1 MTTVGIIGGTGLYN
15 LEGLSSVREIKVDTP
30 FGEPSDVLVTGE
42 LDTVRLVFI
51 PRHGRGHR
59 LLPSEVP
66 YAANVFALKSL
77 GAEWLISV
85 SAVGSMQEDIHPGS
99 IAIPTQY
106 LDRTRGTRRS
116 TFFGDGVVAHV
127 SLADPV
133 CPTLGTYLASVVTAC
148 ELPCHS
154 GGTYVC
160 MEGPAFSTRAESN
173 AYRAWGVDII
183 GMTAIPEAK
192 LAREAELHYATV
204 ALVTDYDCWRE
215 GEENVSADA
224 VMHTLAKN
232 TANVR
237 RILEKAIPGMNA
249 LADQHAARAECGCH
263 QALAHAVLTAREH
276 MPPDRLE
283 ALQPIIGKYVG

>member
-15 LEGLSSVREIKVDTP
+15 LEGLTSVREIKVDTP
-30 FGEPSDVLVTGE
+30 FGEPSDILIAGE
-42 LDTVRLVFI
+42 LDGVRLVFI

-99 IAIPTQY
+99 MVVPTQY

-133 CPTLGTYLASVVTAC
+133 CPSLGTYLASVVTARVFAS
-148 ELPCHS
+148 P
-154 GGTYVC
+154 GTPSISTWLLQRSPISRRSIMC
-160 MEGPAFSTRAESN
+160 SCPMMTFSISLLTRASTWDSFSTFSPIFFTSILMRP
-173 AYRAWGVDII
+173 D
-183 GMTAIPEAK
+183 
-192 LAREAELHYATV
+192 LAF
-204 ALVTDYDCWRE
+204 
-215 GEENVSADA
+215 
-224 VMHTLAKN
+224 
-232 TANVR
+232 
-237 RILEKAIPGMNA
+237 
-249 LADQHAARAECGCH
+249 
-263 QALAHAVLTAREH
+263 
-276 MPPDRLE
+276 
-283 ALQPIIGKYVG
+283 